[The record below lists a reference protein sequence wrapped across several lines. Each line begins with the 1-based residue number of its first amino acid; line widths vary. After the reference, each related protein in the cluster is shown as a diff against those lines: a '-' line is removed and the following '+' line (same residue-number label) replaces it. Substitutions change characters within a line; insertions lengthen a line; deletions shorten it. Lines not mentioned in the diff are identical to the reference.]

1 MTDRIVIVGG
11 GLAAARIVRAYRDAG
26 GDAPL
31 TILSAD
37 RHPPYNRPPL
47 SKGFLRGE
55 IDGPAVFVEE
65 ETAYGELDV
74 DLRLETTVTGID
86 TRERQ
91 VVVADGDAV
100 AYGRL
105 VIASGSLPREL
116 GVPGEQLDGVHA
128 YRTLDDAAA
137 VRDAAASTPSALV
150 VGAGF
155 IGMETAASLR
165 ARGLGVT
172 LVEPGD
178 QLFASLRA
186 PAVSSSLERLYRERG
201 VEVILGDSIAELR
214 GRVGHLELA
223 VTRSGREI
231 PAGLAIAGVGV
242 HPSTGYLTGTGIAME
257 RGAVLVNERFET
269 SLDDVYAVGDLASFH
284 DPVFG
289 HRRLIQHWT
298 NANHHGDR
306 LGRILAGQ
314 RAPYDL
320 VAYFFSE
327 VFGTKLGLL
336 GDLEA
341 GHDELVLRGS
351 IDEQDLIGF
360 YLRENRL
367 TAALVCGQTAETQ
380 DELTQLLQTQACLG
394 DHAALTDPNAPLKAA
409 FQAGEPTQPSTTRDV
424 VERRA

>member
-86 TRERQ
+86 TRERW

-116 GVPGEQLDGVHA
+116 GVPGEQLDGMHA

-186 PAVSSSLERLYRERG
+186 PPYPARSSASTANGVSR
-201 VEVILGDSIAELR
+201 
-214 GRVGHLELA
+214 
-223 VTRSGREI
+223 
-231 PAGLAIAGVGV
+231 
-242 HPSTGYLTGTGIAME
+242 
-257 RGAVLVNERFET
+257 
-269 SLDDVYAVGDLASFH
+269 
-284 DPVFG
+284 
-289 HRRLIQHWT
+289 
-298 NANHHGDR
+298 
-306 LGRILAGQ
+306 
-314 RAPYDL
+314 
-320 VAYFFSE
+320 
-327 VFGTKLGLL
+327 
-336 GDLEA
+336 
-341 GHDELVLRGS
+341 
-351 IDEQDLIGF
+351 
-360 YLRENRL
+360 
-367 TAALVCGQTAETQ
+367 
-380 DELTQLLQTQACLG
+380 
-394 DHAALTDPNAPLKAA
+394 
-409 FQAGEPTQPSTTRDV
+409 
-424 VERRA
+424 